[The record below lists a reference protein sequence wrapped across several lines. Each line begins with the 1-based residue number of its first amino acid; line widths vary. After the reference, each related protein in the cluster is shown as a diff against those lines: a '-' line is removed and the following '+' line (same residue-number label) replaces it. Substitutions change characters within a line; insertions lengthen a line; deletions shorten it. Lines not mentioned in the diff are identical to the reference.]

1 MEGFP
6 GGSVVKSPSANAGDG
21 FDPWSRKIARATEQL
36 SLCAT
41 TVKPV
46 LQSRAWELQLL
57 KPVCSRALALQWER
71 PLQ

>member
-1 MEGFP
+1 M
-6 GGSVVKSPSANAGDG
+6 VKSPSANAGDG